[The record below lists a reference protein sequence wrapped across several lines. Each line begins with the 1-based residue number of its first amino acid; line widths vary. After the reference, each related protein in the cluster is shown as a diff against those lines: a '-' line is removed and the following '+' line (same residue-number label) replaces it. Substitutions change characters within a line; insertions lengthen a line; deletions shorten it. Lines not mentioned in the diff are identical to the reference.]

1 MTGKNGRMRVYS
13 HESKAMQR
21 WFESRLDPFPD
32 TPPAQPPATLY
43 AFCRHYTRGAEPWL
57 LLLTISTGLIAL
69 AEVALYAYVGALVD
83 RMNAVG
89 AAGFLAQEGTRLAWM
104 AALVLI
110 GLPALVLLNS
120 LVQHQT
126 LLGNFP
132 MRIRWNVHRYLLRQS
147 MGYFQDEFAGR
158 IATKLMQ
165 TSLAVRETVVKL
177 LDIGNYV
184 LVYFGGTLI
193 VAAAADWRLML
204 PFAGWLLCYGLLM
217 RWFVPKMGKVSQQQ
231 ADARSTM
238 TGRIVDSYTNIAT
251 VKLFSHSQR
260 EQAYAREAMGGFLQT
275 VYRQMRLATNVYS
288 LLYALNMALLF
299 AVGALGIWLWLHGHV
314 SVGAVAVASAL
325 ALRLLGMSH
334 WIMWE
339 LSALFENI
347 GTVHDGISSISL
359 PPTVDDA
366 PGAPALAQVR
376 GDVRFDN
383 VAFHYGKGGGVIE
396 HLDLHIA
403 PGEKIGV
410 VGRSGAGKS
419 TLVNLLL
426 RFHDVEAGHIRVDGV
441 DVASVQQDSLRAQ
454 IGVVTQD
461 TSLLHR
467 SVRENIL
474 YGRPDASDEEMIE
487 AARQAN
493 ADGFIAELVD
503 AKGRRGFDAQVGE
516 RGVKLSGGQ
525 RQRIAIARVLLKNA
539 PILVLDEATS
549 ALDSEVEA
557 VIQENLYRLM
567 QGKTVIAIAH
577 RLSTIAAMD
586 RLVVMDAGR
595 IVETGTHE
603 QLLARGGLYAQLWQR
618 QSGGFLELTAVDAE
632 TYDA

>member
-1 MTGKNGRMRVYS
+1 MRMRLL
-13 HESKAMQR
+13 R
-21 WFESRLDPFPD
+21 WFESRLDPFPEAA
-32 TPPAQPPATLY
+32 PAQPPASLY

-57 LLLTISTGLIAL
+57 LLMAATTAAIAL
-69 AEVALYAYVGALVD
+69 AEVALYAYVGSLVD
-83 RMNAVG
+83 RMNALGV
-89 AAGFLAQEGTRLAWM
+89 AGFLAGEGRRLGWM
-104 AALVLI
+104 ALLVLL

-177 LDIGNYV
+177 FDIGNYI
-184 LVYFGGTLI
+184 LVYFGATLV
-193 VAAAADWRLML
+193 VAASADWRLML
-204 PFAGWLLCYGLLM
+204 PFAGWLLGYGLLM
-217 RWFVPKMGKVSQQQ
+217 RWFVPRMGKVSQLQ

-251 VKLFSHSQR
+251 VKLFSHSRR
-260 EQAYAREAMGGFLQT
+260 EQAYAHEAMDGFLAT
-275 VYRQMRLATNVYS
+275 VYRQMQLATTVNAA
-288 LLYALNMALLF
+288 LYTLNMALVF
-299 AVGALGIWLWLHGHV
+299 AVAALGIWLWLHGHA
-314 SVGAVAVASAL
+314 SVGAVAVAAAL

-347 GTVHDGISSISL
+347 GTVHDGINSISL

-376 GDVRFDN
+376 GEVRFQD

-396 HLDLHIA
+396 HFDLRIA
-403 PGEKIGV
+403 PGEKIGL

-426 RFHDVEAGHIRVDGV
+426 RFHDVEAGRICIDGV

-454 IGVVTQD
+454 IGMVTQD

-474 YGRPDASDEEMIE
+474 YGRPDASEAEMIE
-487 AARQAN
+487 SARQAN

-503 AKGRRGFDAQVGE
+503 SKGRRGYDAQVGE

-557 VIQENLYRLM
+557 VIQENLNTLM

-595 IVETGTHE
+595 IVEEGTHE
-603 QLLARGGLYAQLWQR
+603 QLLASGGLYAQLWQR
-618 QSGGFLELTAVDAE
+618 QSGGFLALAADAD
-632 TYDA
+632 DA

>member
-1 MTGKNGRMRVYS
+1 ML
-13 HESKAMQR
+13 R

-32 TPPAQPPATLY
+32 APPAQPPTGLY
-43 AFCRHYTRGAEPWL
+43 AFCRHFTRGAEPWL
-57 LLLTISTGLIAL
+57 LLMAATTAAIAL

-83 RMNAVG
+83 RMTALG
-89 AAGFLAQEGTRLAWM
+89 IGGFLAQEGPRLAWM
-104 AALVLI
+104 AALVLLA
-110 GLPALVLLNS
+110 LPLLTWLNS
-120 LVQHQT
+120 AVQHQT

-177 LDIGNYV
+177 FDIGNYI
-184 LVYFGGTLI
+184 LVYFGATLV
-193 VAAAADWRLML
+193 VAASADWRLML
-204 PFAGWLLCYGLLM
+204 PFAGWLLGYGLLM
-217 RWFVPKMGKVSQQQ
+217 RWFVPRMGKVSQQQ

-251 VKLFSHSQR
+251 VKLFSHSRR
-260 EQAYAREAMGGFLQT
+260 EQAYAHEAMDGFLAT
-275 VYRQMRLATNVYS
+275 VYRQMRLATTVNAA
-288 LLYALNMALLF
+288 LYTLNMALVF
-299 AVGALGIWLWLHGHV
+299 AVAALGIWLWLHGHA
-314 SVGAVAVASAL
+314 SVGAVAVAAAL

-366 PGAPALAQVR
+366 PGAPALPPVR
-376 GDVRFDN
+376 GEIRFED

-396 HLDLHIA
+396 HLGLHIRA
-403 PGEKIGV
+403 GEKIGV

-426 RFHDVEAGHIRVDGV
+426 RFHDVEAGRITVDGI

-474 YGRPDASDEEMIE
+474 YGRPDASEAELLD

-493 ADGFIAELVD
+493 ADGFIAELAD
-503 AKGRRGFDAQVGE
+503 SKGQRGLDAQVGE

-595 IVETGTHE
+595 IVEQGTHE
-603 QLLARGGLYAQLWQR
+603 QLLASGGLYAQLWQR
-618 QSGGFLELTAVDAE
+618 QSGGFLELDAPA
-632 TYDA
+632 DG

>member
-1 MTGKNGRMRVYS
+1 MRMRLL
-13 HESKAMQR
+13 R
-21 WFESRLDPFPD
+21 WFESRLDPFPEAA
-32 TPPAQPPATLY
+32 PAQPPASLY

-57 LLLTISTGLIAL
+57 LLMAATTAAIAL
-69 AEVALYAYVGALVD
+69 AEVALYAYVGSLVD
-83 RMNAVG
+83 RMNALGV
-89 AAGFLAQEGTRLAWM
+89 AGFLAGEGRRLGWM
-104 AALVLI
+104 ALLVLL

-177 LDIGNYV
+177 FDIGNYI
-184 LVYFGGTLI
+184 LVYFGATLV
-193 VAAAADWRLML
+193 VAASADWRLML
-204 PFAGWLLCYGLLM
+204 PFAGWLLGYGLLM
-217 RWFVPKMGKVSQQQ
+217 RWFVPRMGKVSQLQ

-251 VKLFSHSQR
+251 VKLFSHSRR
-260 EQAYAREAMGGFLQT
+260 EQAYAHEAMDGFLAT
-275 VYRQMRLATNVYS
+275 VYRQMRLATTVNAA
-288 LLYALNMALLF
+288 LYTLNMALVF
-299 AVGALGIWLWLHGHV
+299 AVAALGIWLWLHGHA
-314 SVGAVAVASAL
+314 SVGAVAVAAAL

-347 GTVHDGISSISL
+347 GTVHDGINSISL

-376 GDVRFDN
+376 GEVRFQD

-396 HLDLHIA
+396 HFDLRIA
-403 PGEKIGV
+403 PGEKIGL

-426 RFHDVEAGHIRVDGV
+426 RFHDVEAGRITVDGV
-441 DVASVQQDSLRAQ
+441 DVASVLQDSLRAQ
-454 IGVVTQD
+454 IGMVTQD

-474 YGRPDASDEEMIE
+474 YGRPDASEAEMIE
-487 AARQAN
+487 SARQAN

-503 AKGRRGFDAQVGE
+503 SKGRRGYDAQVGE

-557 VIQENLYRLM
+557 VIQENLNTLM

-595 IVETGTHE
+595 IVEQGTHE
-603 QLLARGGLYAQLWQR
+603 QLLARGGLYAQLWHR
-618 QSGGFLELTAVDAE
+618 QSGGFLELEAE
-632 TYDA
+632 

>member
-1 MTGKNGRMRVYS
+1 MRMRLL
-13 HESKAMQR
+13 R
-21 WFESRLDPFPD
+21 WFESRLDPFPEAA
-32 TPPAQPPATLY
+32 PAQPPASLY

-57 LLLTISTGLIAL
+57 LLMAATTAAIAL
-69 AEVALYAYVGALVD
+69 AEVALYAYVGSLVD
-83 RMNAVG
+83 RMNALGV
-89 AAGFLAQEGTRLAWM
+89 AGFLAGEGRRLGWM
-104 AALVLI
+104 ALLVLL

-177 LDIGNYV
+177 FDIGNYI
-184 LVYFGGTLI
+184 LVYFGATLV
-193 VAAAADWRLML
+193 VAASADWRLML
-204 PFAGWLLCYGLLM
+204 PFAGWLLGYGLLM
-217 RWFVPKMGKVSQQQ
+217 RWFVPRMGKVSQLQ

-251 VKLFSHSQR
+251 VKLFSHSRR
-260 EQAYAREAMGGFLQT
+260 EQAYAHEAMDGFLAT
-275 VYRQMRLATNVYS
+275 VYRQMRLATTVNAA
-288 LLYALNMALLF
+288 LYTLNMALVF
-299 AVGALGIWLWLHGHV
+299 AVAALGIWLWLHGHA
-314 SVGAVAVASAL
+314 SVGAVAVAAAL

-347 GTVHDGISSISL
+347 GTVHDGINSISL

-376 GDVRFDN
+376 GEVRFQD

-396 HLDLHIA
+396 HFDLRIA
-403 PGEKIGV
+403 PGEKIGL

-426 RFHDVEAGHIRVDGV
+426 RFHDVEAGRICIDGV

-454 IGVVTQD
+454 IGMVTQD

-474 YGRPDASDEEMIE
+474 YGRPDASEAEMIE
-487 AARQAN
+487 SARQAN

-503 AKGRRGFDAQVGE
+503 SKGRRGYDAQVGE

-557 VIQENLYRLM
+557 VIQENLNTLM

-595 IVETGTHE
+595 IVEEGTHE
-603 QLLARGGLYAQLWQR
+603 QLLASGGLYAQLWQR
-618 QSGGFLELTAVDAE
+618 QSGGFLALAADAD
-632 TYDA
+632 DA